1 MWACLGIIVF
11 FTIWTLYFFRD
22 PDREVPQN
30 QNLILSPADGK
41 IIQVNTSDRLPF
53 CQGTFRC
60 VAIFLS
66 LWDVHINRIPVDGN
80 IKLLQYFPGRFYPA
94 FASAASGKNEQM
106 LIGIESKFGNL
117 FLKQIAGL
125 TARRILCRLKPG
137 QKVTR
142 GERFGMIKF
151 GSRVELYLPTS
162 VKLTVNEGDRVKG
175 GKSVI
180 GEVMLNA

>member
-1 MWACLGIIVF
+1 
-11 FTIWTLYFFRD
+11 
-22 PDREVPQN
+22 
-30 QNLILSPADGK
+30 
-41 IIQVNTSDRLPF
+41 
-53 CQGTFRC
+53 
-60 VAIFLS
+60 
-66 LWDVHINRIPVDGN
+66 
-80 IKLLQYFPGRFYPA
+80 
-94 FASAASGKNEQM
+94 M